1 MFSLTMV
8 IGDAQIERFTHIG
21 RSLFSSDNSL
31 TLADKLKALMKPT
44 QTLGLIQWFHEHKQ
58 LPRTMGNSKM
68 KTVGVIGLGY
78 VGLPTAI
85 GFHDAGFEV
94 WGVDVSQRTVDMV
107 MAGKNPTGDPDV
119 DDIVPAPGTERWHI
133 TNSTAEAVP
142 HCDVVLVTVPTPI
155 THDLKPDLS
164 YVEAAGR
171 AVFEAIPKG
180 SNTIVVLES
189 TVYPGVTA
197 QTWMPIVDELGLV
210 TGEDV
215 EIAYCPERFNPG
227 DPAHGVRQVARVI
240 GCSNP
245 EVGQALVSLY
255 SKLTSEDVRYVGKLE
270 VAEAAK
276 VIENVQRDINIA
288 LVNELA
294 RIFPALDVDVEDVLS
309 AAATKWNF
317 HRYTPGV
324 GVGGHCIPVDPYYM
338 IQRAADVGVPAGLI
352 TAARAVNRSMPN
364 HVAQVLVNILWKAG
378 LSAENTKVLLLGWS
392 YKAEVGDPRET
403 PAEPLAEAL
412 HEKGIGV
419 GVYDPHL
426 EAEGMPD
433 HVDWVGTLDEAKGYD
448 MAVLVTAH
456 KACVDLDWR
465 RLLSQMNTP
474 LLYDGRRVLD
484 LPELESMGW
493 GVHAVGRPN

>member
-1 MFSLTMV
+1 MDWS
-8 IGDAQIERFTHIG
+8 QIDEEGVKSG
-21 RSLFSSDNSL
+21 RL
-31 TLADKLKALMKPT
+31 
-44 QTLGLIQWFHEHKQ
+44 
-58 LPRTMGNSKM
+58 
-68 KTVGVIGLGY
+68 TVGIIGLGY

-85 GFHDAGFEV
+85 GFHDAGFNV

-107 MAGKNPTGDPDV
+107 LKGENPTGDPDV
-119 DDIVPAPGTERWHI
+119 NDIVPAPGSERWHI
-133 TNSTAEAVP
+133 TNSAAEAVP

-155 THDLKPDLS
+155 TYDLKPDLS
-164 YVEAAGR
+164 YVSGAGR
-171 AVFEAIPKG
+171 DVFEAIPKG

-197 QTWMPIVDELGLV
+197 QTWMPIIEELGLEI
-210 TGEDV
+210 GKDL

-245 EVGQALVSLY
+245 DIGAALVALY

-352 TAARAVNRSMPN
+352 TAARAVNRSMPS
-364 HVAQVLVNILWKAG
+364 HVAGVLSDLMWNAG
-378 LSAENTKVLLLGWS
+378 VAAKDAKVLLLGWS

-403 PAEPLAEAL
+403 PAEPLAETLMA
-412 HEKGIGV
+412 KGITV
-419 GVYDPHL
+419 GAWDPHL
-426 EAEGMPD
+426 GDGSYLEGVEVISNIAD
-433 HVDWVGTLDEAKGYD
+433 AHGYD

-456 KACVDLDWR
+456 KACLSLDWAQ
-465 RLLSQMNTP
+465 LAQQMRTP
-474 LLYDGRRVLD
+474 LIYDGRRVLNLD
-484 LPELESMGW
+484 ELNNSGW
-493 GVHAVGRPN
+493 KAYAVGRPV

>member
-1 MFSLTMV
+1 MV
-8 IGDAQIERFTHIG
+8 KSVAI
-21 RSLFSSDNSL
+21 
-31 TLADKLKALMKPT
+31 
-44 QTLGLIQWFHEHKQ
+44 
-58 LPRTMGNSKM
+58 
-68 KTVGVIGLGY
+68 IGLGY

-85 GFHDAGFEV
+85 GFHDAGFNV
-94 WGVDVSQRTVDMV
+94 WGVDVSERSVKMILR
-107 MAGKNPTGDPDV
+107 GENPTGDPDV
-119 DDIVPAPGTERWHI
+119 DDIVPQPGSERWNI
-133 TNSTAEAVP
+133 TMSTAEAVP
-142 HCDVVLVTVPTPI
+142 QCDVVLVTVPTPI
-155 THDLKPDLS
+155 TQDLKPDLS
-164 YVEAAGR
+164 YVAAAGR

-189 TVYPGVTA
+189 TVYPGVTTE
-197 QTWMPIVDELGLV
+197 TWLPIIEELGLII
-210 TGEDV
+210 GEDV

-245 EVGQALVSLY
+245 GVGEKLVDLY

-352 TAARAVNRSMPN
+352 TAARAVNRSMPS
-364 HVAQVLVNILWKAG
+364 HVAGVVTDLLWNAGVPAGKA
-378 LSAENTKVLLLGWS
+378 KVLLLGWS

-403 PAEPLAEAL
+403 PAEPLAATLMAKNIE
-412 HEKGIGV
+412 V
-419 GVYDPHL
+419 GAWDPHIESAL
-426 EAEGMPD
+426 YPEGVVPVEDVSDAEG
-433 HVDWVGTLDEAKGYD
+433 YD
-448 MAVLVTAH
+448 LVILVTAH
-456 KACVDLDWR
+456 NACLELDWHT
-465 RLLSQMNTP
+465 LLSKMRTP
-474 LLYDGRRVLD
+474 ILYDGRRVLD
-484 LPELESMGW
+484 LDNLKSLGW
-493 GVHAVGRPN
+493 ETYAVGRPIVEH

>member
-1 MFSLTMV
+1 MDWANRLVSMSSNSDV
-8 IGDAQIERFTHIG
+8 SIGI
-21 RSLFSSDNSL
+21 
-31 TLADKLKALMKPT
+31 
-44 QTLGLIQWFHEHKQ
+44 
-58 LPRTMGNSKM
+58 
-68 KTVGVIGLGY
+68 IGLGY

-85 GFHDAGFEV
+85 GFHDAGFTV
-94 WGVDVSQRTVDMV
+94 WGVDVSQKTVDTIRE
-107 MAGKNPTGDPDV
+107 GKNPTGDPDV
-119 DDIVPAPGTERWHI
+119 DDIVPQPGTERWHI
-133 TNSTAEAVP
+133 TTSAGEAVP
-142 HCDVVLVTVPTPI
+142 HCDVILVTVPTPI
-155 THDLKPDLS
+155 TEDLKPDLS
-164 YVEAAGR
+164 YVESAGR
-171 AVFEAIPKG
+171 DVFRSIERG
-180 SNTIVVLES
+180 SKTIVVLES

-197 QTWMPIVDELGLV
+197 QTWLPIIEELGLV
-210 TGEDV
+210 IGDDV

-245 EVGQALVSLY
+245 EVGEILVDLY

-352 TAARAVNRSMPN
+352 TAARAVNRSMPS
-364 HVAQVLVNILWKAG
+364 HVAGVVTDLMWSAG
-378 LSAENTKVLLLGWS
+378 VPAGEAKVLLLGWS

-403 PAEPLAEAL
+403 PAEPLAATL
-412 HEKGIGV
+412 IGKNISV
-419 GVYDPHL
+419 GAWDPHIDSSL
-426 EAEGMPD
+426 YPEGVIPVDDITDAEG
-433 HVDWVGTLDEAKGYD
+433 YD
-448 MAVLVTAH
+448 LVILVTAH
-456 KACVDLDWR
+456 KACLEIDWR
-465 RLLSQMNTP
+465 ALLSKMRTP
-474 LLYDGRRVLD
+474 IVYDGRRVLD
-484 LPELESMGW
+484 LNKLESMGW
-493 GVHAVGRPN
+493 IAHAVGKPV

>member
-1 MFSLTMV
+1 MGWVSNFEQR
-8 IGDAQIERFTHIG
+8 AK
-21 RSLFSSDNSL
+21 SSDL
-31 TLADKLKALMKPT
+31 
-44 QTLGLIQWFHEHKQ
+44 
-58 LPRTMGNSKM
+58 
-68 KTVGVIGLGY
+68 TVGIIGLGY

-85 GFHDAGFEV
+85 GFHDAGFTV
-94 WGVDVSQRTVDMV
+94 WGVDVSKRTVDMV
-107 MAGKNPTGDPDV
+107 LQGKNPTGDPDV
-119 DDIVPAPGTERWHI
+119 DDIVPKPGTERWHI
-133 TNSTAEAVP
+133 TTSAAEAVP
-142 HCDVVLVTVPTPI
+142 NCDVVLVTVPTPI

-164 YVEAAGR
+164 YVEGAGR
-171 AVFEAIPKG
+171 DVFQAIKKG

-197 QTWMPIVDELGLV
+197 QTWHPIIEELELV
-210 TGEDV
+210 IGEDV

-245 EVGQALVSLY
+245 EVGEALVSLY
-255 SKLTSEDVRYVGKLE
+255 SKLTTEDVRYVGKLE

-352 TAARAVNRSMPN
+352 TAARAVNRSMPS
-364 HVAQVLVNILWKAG
+364 HVAGVLSDLMWNAG
-378 LSAENTKVLLLGWS
+378 VPAGAAKVLLLGWS

-403 PAEPLAEAL
+403 PAEPLAQTL
-412 HEKGIGV
+412 MSKGIGV
-419 GVYDPHL
+419 GAWDPHI
-426 EAEGMPD
+426 ESTDYPEGVTVIED
-433 HVDWVGTLDEAKGYD
+433 ISDAQDYD
-448 MAVLVTAH
+448 IAVLVTAH
-456 KACVDLDWR
+456 RACLELDWQS
-465 RLLSQMNTP
+465 LLGNMRTP
-474 LLYDGRRVLD
+474 LLYDGRRVLN
-484 LPELESMGW
+484 LSELETMGW
-493 GVHAVGRPN
+493 QTHAVGRPV

>member
-1 MFSLTMV
+1 MYIMPAFVKQNIAYTTAILNAEVYLRFMMGWDS
-8 IGDAQIERFTHIG
+8 DFAERA
-21 RSLFSSDNSL
+21 NN
-31 TLADKLKALMKPT
+31 ADLC
-44 QTLGLIQWFHEHKQ
+44 
-58 LPRTMGNSKM
+58 
-68 KTVGVIGLGY
+68 VGIIGLGY

-85 GFHDAGFEV
+85 GFHDAGFTV

-107 MAGKNPTGDPDV
+107 LQGKNPTGDPDV
-119 DDIVPAPGTERWHI
+119 DDIVPQPGAERWHI
-133 TNSTAEAVP
+133 TTSAAEAVP
-142 HCDVVLVTVPTPI
+142 NCDVVLVTVPTPI

-171 AVFEAIPKG
+171 DVFKNLRKG
-180 SNTIVVLES
+180 ERTIVVLES

-197 QTWMPIVDELGLV
+197 QTWLPLIDELGLV
-210 TGEDV
+210 IGEDV

-227 DPAHGVRQVARVI
+227 DSAHGVRQVARVI

-245 EVGQALVSLY
+245 DIGHALVSLY
-255 SKLTSEDVRYVGKLE
+255 RKLTSEDVRYVGKLE

-352 TAARAVNRSMPN
+352 TAARAVNRSMPS
-364 HVAQVLVNILWKAG
+364 HVAGVLSDLMWNSGVPAG
-378 LSAENTKVLLLGWS
+378 DAKVLLLGWS

-403 PAEPLAEAL
+403 PAEPLAETL
-412 HEKGIGV
+412 MSKGIKV
-419 GVYDPHL
+419 GTWDPHI
-426 EAEGMPD
+426 EFGEYPD
-433 HVDWVGTLDEAKGYD
+433 GVEVISEINEAKGYD
-448 MAVLVTAH
+448 IAVLVTAH
-456 KACVDLDWR
+456 RACVELDWSE
-465 RLLSQMNTP
+465 LLKQMRTP

-484 LPELESMGW
+484 LSGLKQLGW
-493 GVHAVGRPN
+493 QTYAVGRPT

>member
-1 MFSLTMV
+1 MGEVTDFKQGAEA
-8 IGDAQIERFTHIG
+8 GD
-21 RSLFSSDNSL
+21 L
-31 TLADKLKALMKPT
+31 
-44 QTLGLIQWFHEHKQ
+44 
-58 LPRTMGNSKM
+58 
-68 KTVGVIGLGY
+68 TVGIIGLGY

-85 GFHDAGFEV
+85 GFHDAGFTV
-94 WGVDVSQRTVDMV
+94 WGVDVSKRTVDMV
-107 MAGKNPTGDPDV
+107 MKGENPTGDPDV
-119 DDIVPAPGTERWHI
+119 DDIVPKPGTERWHI
-133 TNSTAEAVP
+133 TTSAAEAVP
-142 HCDVVLVTVPTPI
+142 NCDVVLVTVPTPI

-164 YVEAAGR
+164 YVAGAGR
-171 AVFEAIPKG
+171 DIFQAIEKG

-197 QTWMPIVDELGLV
+197 QTWHPIIEELGLEI
-210 TGEDV
+210 GEDL

-240 GCSNP
+240 GCTNP
-245 EVGQALVSLY
+245 EVGEALVSLY

-352 TAARAVNRSMPN
+352 TAARAVNRSMPS
-364 HVAQVLVNILWKAG
+364 HVAGVLSDLMWNAG
-378 LSAENTKVLLLGWS
+378 VPAGEAKVLLLGWS

-403 PAEPLAEAL
+403 PAEPLAETL
-412 HEKGIGV
+412 ISKGIKV
-419 GVYDPHL
+419 GAWDPHL
-426 EAEGMPD
+426 AVNDFPD
-433 HVDWVGTLDEAKGYD
+433 DIEVVTDLSQANGYD
-448 MAVLVTAH
+448 MVVLVTAH
-456 KACVDLDWR
+456 KACLSIDWES
-465 RLLSQMNTP
+465 LAKQMRTTIV
-474 LLYDGRRVLD
+474 YDGRRVLD
-484 LPELESMGW
+484 LEELTQMGW
-493 GVHAVGRPN
+493 QAHAVGKPV

>member
-1 MFSLTMV
+1 MSWNQRFASL
-8 IGDAQIERFTHIG
+8 A
-21 RSLFSSDNSL
+21 SN
-31 TLADKLKALMKPT
+31 ADM
-44 QTLGLIQWFHEHKQ
+44 
-58 LPRTMGNSKM
+58 S
-68 KTVGVIGLGY
+68 VGIIGLGY

-85 GFHDAGFEV
+85 GFHDAGFTV
-94 WGVDVSQRTVDMV
+94 WGVDVSERTVEMV
-107 MAGKNPTGDPDV
+107 KAGKNPTGDPDV
-119 DDIVPAPGTERWHI
+119 DRIVPAPGAERWNI
-133 TNSTAEAVP
+133 TTSTAEAVP
-142 HCDVVLVTVPTPI
+142 ECDIVLVTVPTPV

-164 YVEAAGR
+164 YVEAAGQ

-197 QTWMPIVDELGLV
+197 QTWMPIIKQLGLHV
-210 TGEDV
+210 GEDV

-227 DPAHGVRQVARVI
+227 DTAHGVRSVARVI
-240 GCSNP
+240 GCTNP
-245 EVGQALVSLY
+245 EVGEALVKLY
-255 SKLTSEDVRYVGKLE
+255 SQLTSEDVRYVGKLE

-294 RIFPALDVDVEDVLS
+294 RIFPAMDVDVEDVLS

-338 IQRAADVGVPAGLI
+338 IQRASDVGVPAGLI

-364 HVAQVLVNILWKAG
+364 HVAQVIVDILWKAG
-378 LSAENTKVLLLGWS
+378 LSAESTKVLFLGWS

-412 HEKGIGV
+412 QQRGIQV
-419 GVYDPHL
+419 SVYDPHIDP
-426 EAEGMPD
+426 ETFPD
-433 HVDWVGTLDEAKGYD
+433 SVEVIEDLTKAKGHD
-448 MAVLVTAH
+448 LAVLVTAH
-456 KACVDLDWR
+456 KACVDLNWV
-465 RLLSQMNTP
+465 SFAKTMPTP
-474 LLYDGRRVLD
+474 RIYDGRRVLD
-484 LPELESMGW
+484 LDALSEQGW
-493 GVHAVGRPN
+493 SCFAVGRPFS

>member
-1 MFSLTMV
+1 MGWGASFATRADS
-8 IGDAQIERFTHIG
+8 GD
-21 RSLFSSDNSL
+21 LN
-31 TLADKLKALMKPT
+31 
-44 QTLGLIQWFHEHKQ
+44 
-58 LPRTMGNSKM
+58 
-68 KTVGVIGLGY
+68 VGIIGLGY

-85 GFHDAGFEV
+85 GFHDAGFEI

-107 MAGKNPTGDPDV
+107 KAGKNPTGDPDV
-119 DDIVPAPGTERWHI
+119 DDIVPAPGTERWNI
-133 TNSTAEAVP
+133 TTSTAEAVP

-197 QTWMPIVDELGLV
+197 QTWLPIVNELGLV
-210 TGEDV
+210 IGEDV

-227 DPAHGVRQVARVI
+227 DAAHGVRQVARVI

-245 EVGQALVSLY
+245 EIGEKLVQLY
-255 SKLTSEDVRYVGKLE
+255 SKLTTEDVRYVGKLE

-352 TAARAVNRSMPN
+352 TAARAVNRSMPS
-364 HVAQVLVNILWKAG
+364 HVAGVLSDIMWNAKV
-378 LSAENTKVLLLGWS
+378 SADDAKVLLLGWS

-403 PAEPLAEAL
+403 PAEPLAETL
-412 HEKGIGV
+412 MSKGITV
-419 GVYDPHL
+419 AAWDPHL
-426 EAEGMPD
+426 EQGSFPEGVQAISDISSAE
-433 HVDWVGTLDEAKGYD
+433 GYD
-448 MAVLVTAH
+448 MVVLVTAH
-456 KACVDLDWR
+456 KACLELDWR
-465 RLLSQMNTP
+465 TILSNMRTP
-474 LLYDGRRVLD
+474 LLYDGRRVLN
-484 LPELESMGW
+484 LEELRSMGW
-493 GVHAVGRPN
+493 TPHAVGRPLDN